1 MKRRTLHNSRLLAG
15 GIILAGMAA
24 FVASFSLAGE
34 EKNPVRE
41 EMAGLDLAFKEII
54 DAVVL
59 GDLSLV
65 PPGVEKAREARAKRD
80 EAVRA
85 GFPVRLPKN
94 PNREDEFNFFD
105 RKFQGDLVEMA
116 RAAETGQKRA
126 IRNHVHKLLDSC
138 LGCHE
143 RFRK

>member
-1 MKRRTLHNSRLLAG
+1 MVRRCA
-15 GIILAGMAA
+15 GIILLSGMTA
-24 FVASFSLAGE
+24 FLGTSPLAGE
-34 EKNPVRE
+34 ERNPLKE

-94 PNREDEFNFFD
+94 PNRGDEFNFFD
-105 RKFQGDLVEMA
+105 RKFQADLAELA

-126 IRNHVHKLLDSC
+126 IRNHVHKLLDAC

>member
-1 MKRRTLHNSRLLAG
+1 MKREAIKVVRLCA
-15 GIILAGMAA
+15 GIILLSGLTA
-24 FVASFSLAGE
+24 FLVTSPLAGE
-34 EKNPVRE
+34 ERNPLKE
-41 EMAGLDLAFKEII
+41 EMAGLDLAFKEMI

-65 PPGVEKAREARAKRD
+65 PPAVEKAREARGKRD
-80 EAVRA
+80 EVIRA
-85 GFPVRLPKN
+85 GYPLRLPKN

-105 RKFQGDLVEMA
+105 RKFQADLVEMA

-126 IRNHVHKLLDSC
+126 IRNHVHKLLDAC

>member
-1 MKRRTLHNSRLLAG
+1 MKREAIKVVRLCA
-15 GIILAGMAA
+15 GIILLSGLTA
-24 FVASFSLAGE
+24 FLVTSPLAGE
-34 EKNPVRE
+34 ERNPLKE

-59 GDLSLV
+59 GDLSLI
-65 PPGVEKAREARAKRD
+65 PPGVEKAREARGKRD
-80 EAVRA
+80 EVIRA
-85 GFPVRLPKN
+85 GYPLRLPKN
-94 PNREDEFNFFD
+94 PNREDEFNFID
-105 RKFQGDLVEMA
+105 RKFQADLVELA

-126 IRNHVHKLLDSC
+126 IRNHVHKLLDAC

>member
-1 MKRRTLHNSRLLAG
+1 MKRYARQTPRPLTR
-15 GIILAGMAA
+15 IIIFVGMTA
-24 FVASFSLAGE
+24 FLVTSPLAGE
-34 EKNPVRE
+34 ERNPLKE

-59 GDLSLV
+59 GDMNLV
-65 PPGVEKAREARAKRD
+65 PPAVEKAREARGKRD
-80 EAVRA
+80 EVIR
-85 GFPVRLPKN
+85 GGYPLRLPKN
-94 PNREDEFNFFD
+94 ANREDEFNFFD
-105 RKFQGDLVEMA
+105 RKFQADLVELA

-126 IRNHVHKLLDSC
+126 IRNHVHKLLDAC